1 MTSND
6 VPSTAGDTMRSASR
20 GLMIG
25 LLTAFT
31 LLILVPVIFV
41 LDPADALQSRLALSW
56 VTLIW
61 AVYRLIANTISRQAA
76 LMDYSFYVFVL
87 TFFAVVPILQLGAGE
102 FPLLSSYTYSD
113 DVVFE
118 TQLRVLLGMGFY
130 ELGRWVCRRGRTSW
144 LTGSA
149 HSDISPKRTRCLG
162 LSALAI
168 TVLGV
173 AVYGLAPFFD
183 SRDALAVAIYGAP
196 NDGYRVYES
205 SNRGLGSLIVA
216 GLTVPAFVALAY
228 LLASGR
234 WRHRRGLALLL
245 VLSNL
250 VVNNPISN
258 ARYWTAIVLAGVGG
272 ALLDLRSP
280 QRRRLAGLALLLVTL
295 FSFTHLDAFRR
306 VGGAQ
311 FASEGIADL
320 MLSSPDYA
328 MFQQELNATAYI
340 ARSGFSDGEQVLGA
354 IGVYVPRA
362 LWTSKPPDTGD
373 VVGADAGFNVSSSLW
388 TEFYVDFGYVGLA
401 LGFMALGW
409 TYQRLDQWLESGRVR
424 MTGVVV
430 AIAAAYSLVFLRG
443 SLQPILGAGVPL
455 FVALLWA
462 QRRVESGSR
471 SERQV
476 LRKAAFK

>member
-1 MTSND
+1 
-6 VPSTAGDTMRSASR
+6 V
-20 GLMIG
+20 
-25 LLTAFT
+25 
-31 LLILVPVIFV
+31 
-41 LDPADALQSRLALSW
+41 
-56 VTLIW
+56 
-61 AVYRLIANTISRQAA
+61 
-76 LMDYSFYVFVL
+76 
-87 TFFAVVPILQLGAGE
+87 
-102 FPLLSSYTYSD
+102 
-113 DVVFE
+113 
-118 TQLRVLLGMGFY
+118 
-130 ELGRWVCRRGRTSW
+130 
-144 LTGSA
+144 
-149 HSDISPKRTRCLG
+149 
-162 LSALAI
+162 I

-196 NDGYRVYES
+196 SDGYRVYES

-272 ALLDLRSP
+272 ALWDLRAP

-306 VGGAQ
+306 VGGAR
-311 FASEGIADL
+311 FASEGVAEL

-340 ARSGFSDGEQVLGA
+340 AKSGFSDGGQILGA
-354 IGVYVPRA
+354 LGVYIPRA

-388 TEFYVDFGYVGLA
+388 TEFYIDFGYVGLA
-401 LGFMALGW
+401 VGFLALGW
-409 TYQRLDQWLESGRVR
+409 TYQRLDRWLEFGRVR

-430 AIAAAYSLVFLRG
+430 AVAAAYSLVFLRG
-443 SLQPILGAGVPL
+443 SLQPIFAAGVPL
-455 FVALLWA
+455 FAALLWT
-462 QRRVESGSR
+462 QRRVVSGSS

-476 LRKAAFK
+476 PRKAVFK